1 MDFLFFYFIGKNLY
15 SKWNI
20 KYYTRM
26 IANDT
31 LIVENVGHVDGYC
44 MMILSLY
51 YIVSTEW

>member
-1 MDFLFFYFIGKNLY
+1 MDFLFFYFIGKKLY
-15 SKWNI
+15 SKWNM

-26 IANDT
+26 IANDI

-51 YIVSTEW
+51 YIVSTE